1 MYVYI
6 YINIRMRLSYL
17 IPFDLKLAL
26 IFQGSNHTE
35 WWLVPNLHSNSSK
48 VVHLLHAHDLSDG

>member
-1 MYVYI
+1 
-6 YINIRMRLSYL
+6 MRLSYL

-48 VVHLLHAHDLSDG
+48 VVHLLHANDLSDG